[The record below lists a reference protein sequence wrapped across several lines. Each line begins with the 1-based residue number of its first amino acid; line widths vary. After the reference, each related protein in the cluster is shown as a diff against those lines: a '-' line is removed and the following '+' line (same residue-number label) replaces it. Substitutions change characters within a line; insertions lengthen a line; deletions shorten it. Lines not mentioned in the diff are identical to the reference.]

1 MHALHAMHTLHAM
14 HGIRHCLVIARAQN
28 VRGTFTR
35 HRVRKSGN
43 LFWALQE
50 TSLQTATAPSA
61 QHPPSMPPSRHCG
74 GGTSIRRPAPL
85 IGHFEFKTREVN
97 MFSFL
102 VCVRGRYLLP
112 TVWFMAGL
120 SRTIPA
126 VAMRMML
133 INEMKVEPE
142 QQAILGVWLL

>member
-1 MHALHAMHTLHAM
+1 
-14 HGIRHCLVIARAQN
+14 
-28 VRGTFTR
+28 
-35 HRVRKSGN
+35 
-43 LFWALQE
+43 
-50 TSLQTATAPSA
+50 
-61 QHPPSMPPSRHCG
+61 
-74 GGTSIRRPAPL
+74 
-85 IGHFEFKTREVN
+85 